1 LCITSSIT
9 FISQFCQQSTSDRK
23 AQVIDKRSPL
33 SPLTHQKRSPKNL
46 TGGQEG
52 EKAYVVRDTE
62 CGSKKR

>member
-1 LCITSSIT
+1 MRTKRCDVCGEGSY
-9 FISQFCQQSTSDRK
+9 RK
-23 AQVIDKRSPL
+23 FPGNLGGK
-33 SPLTHQKRSPKNL
+33 TYL

>member
-1 LCITSSIT
+1 MMLFWKYHKTYAKN
-9 FISQFCQQSTSDRK
+9 SQTLIPPCFLR
-23 AQVIDKRSPL
+23 PL
-33 SPLTHQKRSPKNL
+33 RYVFDL